1 MNVIKIISK
10 VVLMI
15 VLILMSQSCSEYN
28 VIEEL
33 QDIKIEIEE
42 NHENFTGE
50 DWNYI
55 VDRLNAANNEL
66 SENRDLYT
74 NAQLKEASELNMQI
88 LNGPGGVEITKRKL
102 NNVWEEILQLRIGDI
117 LGIED

>member
-1 MNVIKIISK
+1 MG
-10 VVLMI
+10 VVKNICRAVLVA
-15 VLILMSQSCSEYN
+15 VLIFVSQSCSEYN
-28 VIEEL
+28 AIEEL
-33 QDIKIEIEE
+33 QDIKTEIEG
-42 NHENFTGE
+42 NYENFTGE

-55 VDRLNAANNEL
+55 VDRLNVANNEL

-88 LNGPGGVEITKRKL
+88 LNGPGGVEITKRKI

-117 LGIED
+117 LGVGD